1 MELAGTLKL
10 AMEEEKFASGFYK
23 KEFVLTTK
31 DQYPQNIKFELLK
44 EKVELLRFVN
54 PGDEI
59 KVSFD
64 IRGREYNGKYFNNLV
79 AWKIEKMEAGQNPG
93 DSASPFS
100 QQLPGGGGVE
110 ENLLSPE
117 PGDDLP
123 F

>member
-23 KEFVLTTK
+23 REFVLTTK
-31 DQYPQNIKFELLK
+31 EQYPQDIKFELLK

-54 PGDEI
+54 PGDEL

-79 AWKIEKMEAGQNPG
+79 AWKIEKLEAGQNPP
-93 DSASPFS
+93 SASPFS
-100 QQLPGGGGVE
+100 QPLPGSGGME
-110 ENLLSPE
+110 ESMLSPE
-117 PGDDLP
+117 AGDDLP